1 MSSLNLNPDQKR
13 KLDYLINEGIRVQE
27 EIDLLRSGLNEA
39 IKAQADEFGVKPK
52 VLRKSI
58 SIAKKMNFGEYQE
71 EYNMVEEILQ
81 EANRSV

>member
-39 IKAQADEFGVKPK
+39 IKAQAEEFGVKPK

-71 EYNMVEEILQ
+71 EYDMVEEILQ
-81 EANRSV
+81 ETNRSV